1 MSHEEDGS
9 DAQEWKEIIDEED
22 ETSES
27 LSRNLVDKN
36 YTQYTDDTGNSHITF
51 WVLRLEQTGDT
62 RVI

>member
-27 LSRNLVDKN
+27 LSLNLVDKKN
-36 YTQYTDDTGNSHITF
+36 EFCFRSLDKKRSKLPRIF
-51 WVLRLEQTGDT
+51 LLRGTEL
-62 RVI
+62 VK